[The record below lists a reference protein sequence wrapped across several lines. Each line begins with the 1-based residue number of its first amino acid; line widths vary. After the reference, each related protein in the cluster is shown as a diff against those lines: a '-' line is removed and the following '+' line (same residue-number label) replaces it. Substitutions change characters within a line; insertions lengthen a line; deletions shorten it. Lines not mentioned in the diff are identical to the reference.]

1 MKTFLIVFSVVLL
14 SLGSMAYGQW
24 STTTEATWDTT
35 TESADANEITINPH
49 WSIEAGGVLGSHG
62 DSLYT
67 FSAMYWRSY
76 SNDGGIGVI
85 AFGDDTADGEQSL
98 IAGPGAEFATGP
110 IYAAV
115 LEEVLPD
122 NLADVFKNLT
132 TMARPYA
139 RGGLLFDEDGAVS
152 PLVGTGIRLFPNS
165 SLQPTLRTDWINPQ
179 GRAKEFLE
187 EGFKTTLSVTW
198 FF

>member
-1 MKTFLIVFSVVLL
+1 MKTWIVGMVLVVLC
-14 SLGSMAYGQW
+14 
-24 STTTEATWDTT
+24 STCVAGWETTPGTTWDTT

-49 WSIEAGGVLGSHG
+49 WSIEAGGVLGSNG

-110 IYAAV
+110 IYDAV

-132 TMARPYA
+132 AMARPYA

-187 EGFKTTLSVTW
+187 DGFKTTLSVTW